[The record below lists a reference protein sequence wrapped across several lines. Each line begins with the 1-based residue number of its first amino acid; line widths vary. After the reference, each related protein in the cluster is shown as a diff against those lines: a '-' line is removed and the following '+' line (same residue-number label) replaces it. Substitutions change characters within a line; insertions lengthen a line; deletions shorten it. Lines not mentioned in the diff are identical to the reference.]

1 MKKLLLI
8 FILTSSAAQAQ
19 LLFPT
24 FESIGDTSFYHLEND
39 PEKALC
45 GFKNMLYIND
55 VKFEKKYYT
64 PKRRIMY
71 LVHYVDPRDQE
82 HVYVFY
88 LLLTQRGYESWY
100 EYRTNMDFTIEND
113 NLFLEYKRE
122 N

>member
-1 MKKLLLI
+1 MKKLLFI
-8 FILTSSAAQAQ
+8 FVLTCSAAQAQ

-24 FESIGDTSFYHLEND
+24 FESKGDTTFYHIEND
-39 PEKALC
+39 IDKALC

-55 VKFEKKYYT
+55 FKFEKKIYS
-64 PKRRIMY
+64 PKHRIMY
-71 LVHYVDPRDQE
+71 LVHFVDPKDSE

-88 LLLTQRGYESWY
+88 LLLTHRGYESWY

-113 NLFLEYKRE
+113 NLFLYYKRE